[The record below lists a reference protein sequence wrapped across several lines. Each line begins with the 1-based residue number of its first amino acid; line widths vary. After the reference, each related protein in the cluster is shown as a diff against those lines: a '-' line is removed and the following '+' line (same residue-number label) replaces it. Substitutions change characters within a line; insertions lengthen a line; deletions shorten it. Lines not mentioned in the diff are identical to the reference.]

1 MSSATETLC
10 GQAFGAKQYHMM
22 GIYLQ
27 RSWIVDSVTATIMLP
42 LFIFTTPILRL
53 LGEEEEIAIASEEIS
68 LWFIPVFYSFVFGLT
83 IQMYLQAQLR
93 NSIIGWLS
101 ASSFVLHILL
111 SWILVSIL
119 DFGVN
124 GAMGAFNIASW
135 LPIFGE
141 FVYIFGGWCPN
152 TWKGFTTAAF
162 VDLWP
167 VVKLSVSSGVM
178 LCLELWYNAILVLL
192 AGYMTNATVSISA
205 FSICLNISAW
215 ELMMFLG
222 FLGAACVRVS
232 NELGK
237 GNAKAAIFSIK
248 VILGTS
254 ISIGVVF
261 WILCLAF
268 GNKISYWFTSD
279 EEVAEAVSSLSTLL
293 AFSML
298 LNSVQPVLTGVAVG
312 GGFQGIVAIVNIC
325 CYYVFGVPIG
335 LVLAYVADLQVKGL
349 WIGMLCGVL
358 LQTFVLSI
366 IIWRTDWDKEVKKAS
381 ERLNRWLLKS
391 PDESN
396 QS

>member
-1 MSSATETLC
+1 MDNGVLEERLLASEAEEQPNLKRRILVESKLIWRI
-10 GQAFGAKQYHMM
+10 AFPSILA
-22 GIYLQ
+22 
-27 RSWIVDSVTATIMLP
+27 RVTSFGMVVVTQ
-42 LFIFTTPILRL
+42 LFIGHVSALDL
-53 LGEEEEIAIASEEIS
+53 ASYALVQS
-68 LWFIPVFYSFVFGLT
+68 VFVQFVNG
-83 IQMYLQAQLR
+83 
-93 NSIIGWLS
+93 
-101 ASSFVLHILL
+101 
-111 SWILVSIL
+111 ILVA
-119 DFGVN
+119 
-124 GAMGAFNIASW
+124 GAMGAYTIASW

-167 VVKLSVSSGVM
+167 IVKLSVSSGVM
-178 LCLELWYNAILVLL
+178 LCLELWYTAILVLL
-192 AGYMTNATVSISA
+192 AGYMTNATISISA
-205 FSICLNISAW
+205 FSICLNISTW
-215 ELMMFLG
+215 ELMIFLG

-293 AFSML
+293 AFSLL

-391 PDESN
+391 PKESN